1 MDRGSP
7 GGERNVPS
15 FVWMTSPARVAD
27 SGRSAHEPAQVL
39 IVGTAERLA
48 RALTRGGHDVTTAPL
63 DEALERIDDR
73 VEAVVITA
81 RGPEAL
87 TLCQSLKT
95 RFQVPLL
102 PVIMMRER
110 PHRAL
115 GPIAPDAWLGP
126 TTRGREIVARIDELV
141 RIRRAER
148 ELARL
153 NETLVSLAAENGQLY
168 ERARLDAARTLSLL
182 RELQHRVRN
191 NLAAIQA
198 LLVLERHRSPRRSL
212 DEAIDVAIARIRGMA
227 ALQDALSV
235 DAAAV
240 TLAGLARAI
249 TRNMVDVFGAS
260 HVPTCEVEG
269 DAEVPA
275 QVGSSLAVALNE
287 IVMNAV
293 RHAEAHTVRVAIEGK
308 NGEVVVQVID
318 DGRGITAPGWSGGG
332 LIIARTVVRN
342 ELRGTIDVVPAES
355 GTAVRMVIP
364 IAGEPPAQ
372 TAR

>member
-1 MDRGSP
+1 
-7 GGERNVPS
+7 VPS
-15 FVWMTSPARVAD
+15 FARMISSESAVD
-27 SGRSAHEPAQVL
+27 TGRSSQDRAHVL
-39 IVGTAERLA
+39 IVGAAPRLA
-48 RALTRGGHDVTTAPL
+48 RVLSRGGHAVTTTRL
-63 DEALERIDDR
+63 EDALERIDDR
-73 VEAVVITA
+73 VEAVIITA
-81 RGPEAL
+81 RGPNAL
-87 TLCQSLKT
+87 TLCQRLKT

-102 PVIMMRER
+102 PVIILRPR
-110 PHRAL
+110 PHRSL
-115 GPIAPDAWLGP
+115 GSIAPDAWLRQ
-126 TTRGREIVARIDELV
+126 TTRGREVVARVEELV

-153 NETLVSLAAENGQLY
+153 NKTLVTLAAENGQLY
-168 ERARLDAARTLSLL
+168 ERARLDASRTLALL

-227 ALQDALSV
+227 ALQDAISTE
-235 DAAAV
+235 AGAV
-240 TLAGLARAI
+240 TLAPLARAI
-249 TRNMVDVFGAS
+249 TRNMVDVFGPAR
-260 HVPTCEVEG
+260 VPTCEVHG

-275 QVGSSLAVALNE
+275 NVGSSLAVALNE
-287 IVMNAV
+287 LVMNAV
-293 RHAEAHTVRVAIEGK
+293 RHAEARIVRVAIEGT

-318 DGRGITAPGWSGGG
+318 DGRGIASPDSTGGG

-342 ELRGTIDVVPAES
+342 ELRGTLDVVPAAS

-364 IAGEPPAQ
+364 VPKDPPTA

>member
-1 MDRGSP
+1 MPIVVGMISSRSA
-7 GGERNVPS
+7 S
-15 FVWMTSPARVAD
+15 D
-27 SGRSAHEPAQVL
+27 SGRPAHEPAHVL
-39 IVGTAERLA
+39 VVGAAPRLA
-48 RALTRGGHDVTTAPL
+48 RVLTRAGHEVTTTPL
-63 DEALERIDDR
+63 EAALERVDDR
-73 VEAVVITA
+73 VETVIITV
-81 RGPEAL
+81 RGSDAL
-87 TLCQSLKT
+87 ALCQRLKT

-102 PVIMMRER
+102 PVIILRAR
-110 PHRAL
+110 PHRSI
-115 GPIAPDAWLGP
+115 GPIGPDAWLRP
-126 TTRGREIVARIDELV
+126 STRGREVVARIEELV

-148 ELARL
+148 DLARL
-153 NETLVSLAAENGQLY
+153 NETLVALAAENGQLY
-168 ERARLDAARTLSLL
+168 ERARLDASRTLALL

-227 ALQDALSV
+227 ALQDAVST
-235 DAAAV
+235 DAGAI
-240 TLAGLARAI
+240 TLATLARAI
-249 TRNMVDVFGAS
+249 TRNMMDVFGPS
-260 HVPTCEVEG
+260 RVPTCEVHG

-287 IVMNAV
+287 LVMNAV
-293 RHAEAHTVRVAIEGK
+293 RHAEARNVRVAIEGT

-318 DGRGITAPGWSGGG
+318 DGRGIASPDSSGGG

-342 ELRGTIDVVPAES
+342 ELRGTLDVIPASS

-364 IAGEPPAQ
+364 VPKDPPMP